1 MASIGLAL
9 LLYFVQ
15 LYPLVASS
23 VHADGNLTHR
33 STLSLCRP
41 DQADALLKLKQSF
54 MFHHYDMLDTPD
66 SITTLPSW
74 QAGTDC
80 CLWEGVGCSNSTGH
94 VTALNLSGFGLYSYG
109 IDPVLFNLTSLR
121 LLDLSMNDFGD
132 QRYEIPSV
140 GFERLAL
147 LTHLNLSNSGIS
159 GQVPVGIS
167 KLMNLVSL
175 DLSNHPYLYTDLLS
189 YASTFSGTPNNLWE
203 TNFQTLVAN
212 LSNLRELYLDEVS
225 ISPSTA
231 EDCFKALGYSVPHLR
246 VLSLEFCGLQ
256 GHIGRSLSRLHSLA
270 VINLSYNN
278 GITPGPFPEFVMNFL
293 NLRVLQLS
301 VINLEGQFPRGMF
314 QSKYLRVLDL
324 SGNPNLSGHMPSFS
338 IATSLETLNI
348 EWTNFSNVKSSYF
361 SNFTALTELGLDRK
375 IISRDFLSSDGMLAS
390 LNNLVLTRLD
400 LPRESELIFSWFEG
414 IRNLR
419 SLDFSDCDLSM
430 TIPSSIGNFKILTSL
445 AIHGSNLTTQTLSA
459 IANIRNL
466 KILTIDYCGSL
477 VGQLPPAIGNMT
489 SLERLEILECQLSGP
504 IPQEVGAVKKLTLL
518 VLLLTGLSGRIPSSI
533 GNLTQLTVLSLGTNY
548 LSGKVNSFKLQQFM
562 FLYSFRSYMNNTKCI
577 AAETMFTEKL

>member
-1 MASIGLAL
+1 
-9 LLYFVQ
+9 
-15 LYPLVASS
+15 
-23 VHADGNLTHR
+23 
-33 STLSLCRP
+33 
-41 DQADALLKLKQSF
+41 
-54 MFHHYDMLDTPD
+54 
-66 SITTLPSW
+66 
-74 QAGTDC
+74 
-80 CLWEGVGCSNSTGH
+80 
-94 VTALNLSGFGLYSYG
+94 
-109 IDPVLFNLTSLR
+109 
-121 LLDLSMNDFGD
+121 
-132 QRYEIPSV
+132 
-140 GFERLAL
+140 
-147 LTHLNLSNSGIS
+147 
-159 GQVPVGIS
+159 
-167 KLMNLVSL
+167 
-175 DLSNHPYLYTDLLS
+175 
-189 YASTFSGTPNNLWE
+189 
-203 TNFQTLVAN
+203 
-212 LSNLRELYLDEVS
+212 
-225 ISPSTA
+225 
-231 EDCFKALGYSVPHLR
+231 
-246 VLSLEFCGLQ
+246 
-256 GHIGRSLSRLHSLA
+256 
-270 VINLSYNN
+270 
-278 GITPGPFPEFVMNFL
+278 
-293 NLRVLQLS
+293 
-301 VINLEGQFPRGMF
+301 
-314 QSKYLRVLDL
+314 L

-430 TIPSSIGNFKILTSL
+430 TIPSSIGNFKNLTSL

-466 KILTIDYCGSL
+466 KILTIYYCGSL

-548 LSGKVNSFKLQQFM
+548 LSEKFQHHFSPFQRYNTWIFHRTN
-562 FLYSFRSYMNNTKCI
+562 FLEKFQHHFSPFQRYKTWIFHRTNFLVLYMNPMGYLQ
-577 AAETMFTEKL
+577 A

>member
-23 VHADGNLTHR
+23 IHADGNLTHR

-54 MFHHYDMLDTPD
+54 MFHHYDKLDTPD

-80 CLWEGVGCSNSTGH
+80 CLWEGVGCSTSTGH

-175 DLSNHPYLYTDLLS
+175 DLSNRPYLSTDLLP
-189 YASTFSGTPNNLWE
+189 YASTFSGTPNKLWE

-212 LSNLRELYLDEVS
+212 LSNLRELYLDLVS

-231 EDCFKALGYSVPHLR
+231 EDCFKALAYSVPHLR
-246 VLSLEFCGLQ
+246 VLSLEGC
-256 GHIGRSLSRLHSLA
+256 S
-270 VINLSYNN
+270 
-278 GITPGPFPEFVMNFL
+278 
-293 NLRVLQLS
+293 
-301 VINLEGQFPRGMF
+301 LEG
-314 QSKYLRVLDL
+314 
-324 SGNPNLSGHMPSFS
+324 H
-338 IATSLETLNI
+338 
-348 EWTNFSNVKSSYF
+348 
-361 SNFTALTELGLDRK
+361 LG
-375 IISRDFLSSDGMLAS
+375 F
-390 LNNLVLTRLD
+390 
-400 LPRESELIFSWFEG
+400 
-414 IRNLR
+414 
-419 SLDFSDCDLSM
+419 
-430 TIPSSIGNFKILTSL
+430 
-445 AIHGSNLTTQTLSA
+445 
-459 IANIRNL
+459 
-466 KILTIDYCGSL
+466 
-477 VGQLPPAIGNMT
+477 GNMT
-489 SLERLEILECQLSGP
+489 SLERLDISDCQLSGP
-504 IPQEVGAVKKLTLL
+504 IPQEVGAINKLTSLGL
-518 VLLLTGLSGRIPSSI
+518 ANTGLSGRIPSSI
-533 GNLTQLTVLSLGTNY
+533 GNLTQLTDLWLNSNSLI
-548 LSGKVNSFKLQQFM
+548 GKFSSLIKLYWPNFYGNSYQKV
-562 FLYSFRSYMNNTKCI
+562 
-577 AAETMFTEKL
+577 